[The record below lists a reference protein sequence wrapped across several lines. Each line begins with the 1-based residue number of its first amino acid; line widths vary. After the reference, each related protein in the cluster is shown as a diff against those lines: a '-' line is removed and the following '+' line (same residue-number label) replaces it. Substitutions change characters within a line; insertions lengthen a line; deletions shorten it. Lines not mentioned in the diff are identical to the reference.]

1 MHLSQKI
8 KITFFVILLF
18 FVISCSE
25 KEEEKYIVKVGD
37 SVLTE
42 QNIAESIKLTN
53 NTHKFR
59 DEFIR
64 EWIDKEVI
72 YLDAKNS
79 GILESDEYK
88 KLIEKSKIEIANA
101 LVIKKMILENSI
113 NISDEE
119 LESFY
124 KSNIEKFKVATPF
137 LIFNQIAFS
146 DRNVAVEFS
155 NELINSNWE
164 VALSKFE
171 KNEAVLSI
179 QKNKIE
185 YVYNILQENLKEE
198 FTTLTENQFSRI
210 VEVSANSFVIV
221 NLLKRYNKND
231 VPKYQDVKEEV
242 EQKYLSL
249 KQKELYNNYI
259 NKLYSEYSSVIV
271 R

>member
-8 KITFFVILLF
+8 KISFVVILLF
-18 FVISCSE
+18 FLISCSE

-42 QNIAESIKLTN
+42 QNIAESIKFTN
-53 NTHKFR
+53 NTHQFR
-59 DEFIR
+59 EEFIR
-64 EWIDKEVI
+64 EWIEKEVI

-101 LVIKKMILENSI
+101 LVIKKMISENSI

-119 LESFY
+119 LEKFY
-124 KSNIEKFKVATPF
+124 SSNIEKFKVATPF

-146 DRNVAVEFS
+146 DRNLAVEFS
-155 NELINSNWE
+155 SELIKSNWE
-164 VALSKFE
+164 IALSKFE

-179 QKNKIE
+179 QNNKIE
-185 YVYNILQENLKEE
+185 YVYNLLQENLREE
-198 FTTLTENQFSRI
+198 FETLTENQFSRI
-210 VEVSANSFVIV
+210 VEVSENSFIIV
-221 NLLKRYNKND
+221 QLLKRYNKND
-231 VPKYQDVKEEV
+231 VPKYKDVKEEV

-249 KQKELYNNYI
+249 KQKELYDNYL